1 MAKTGEK
8 SDDEKCRKIMQNLA
22 EKWREKVTK
31 NDVKID
37 EKSGQKSAE
46 KWAENWRE
54 NVANDDEK
62 NDTKFRR
69 HDKQQRKPAT
79 RMLAEVDSAA
89 RRVLPP
95 SWRVAKGTASEE
107 EAIGGWA
114 QRSIPEF

>member
-46 KWAENWRE
+46 KWTEN
-54 NVANDDEK
+54 
-62 NDTKFRR
+62 
-69 HDKQQRKPAT
+69 
-79 RMLAEVDSAA
+79 
-89 RRVLPP
+89 
-95 SWRVAKGTASEE
+95 
-107 EAIGGWA
+107 
-114 QRSIPEF
+114 